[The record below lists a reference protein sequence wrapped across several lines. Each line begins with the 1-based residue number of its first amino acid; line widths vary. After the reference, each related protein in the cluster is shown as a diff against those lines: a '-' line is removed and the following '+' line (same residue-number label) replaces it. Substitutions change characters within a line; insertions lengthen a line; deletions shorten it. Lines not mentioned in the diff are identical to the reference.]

1 MNQNADNAGGR
12 QLLGQPIGLA
22 NLFLTEMWER
32 FTFYGMRAI
41 LVLFLVDQ
49 VASGGLGIDDKTAT
63 AIYGLYTAAVY
74 LVALP
79 GGYIADRVIGAQR
92 AVLAGGVLITLG
104 NVMLGLAG
112 GATAFYIGLIVIIA
126 GVGLLKPN
134 ISAIVAG
141 LYPEGGA
148 RRDAGFT
155 IFYMGINLGA
165 FIAPLIVA
173 PVAATYGWSAG
184 FLCAAAGMALG
195 VVQFLSTRHWL
206 AGAGAAPALPP
217 GQAPDWK
224 PTIVGVVVAIA
235 CVAALALGVVEVSPV
250 MLARATGAAIALM
263 ALLYFAWILLFGGL
277 DPVEKKRVGAIIVL
291 FIACAAFWSGF
302 EQAGSSLNLFAERY
316 TDRLV
321 GSWEIPSGIFQS
333 LNPVFILL
341 FAPVFSALWVA
352 LARRNLDPSAP
363 VKFALGLII
372 MGSGFLVMVQAAHL
386 VAGGMK
392 AAPYWLVLTY
402 MLHTMGELCL
412 SPVGLSNITKLAP
425 ARYVGQ
431 MMGIWFLA
439 TSLGNL
445 AAGLI
450 AGEFDAENV
459 AAMPGQYL
467 HIVAF
472 AVGVGILTLLL
483 SGPVKR
489 WMGGVK

>member
-1 MNQNADNAGGR
+1 MTNQVPASGK

-22 NLFLTEMWER
+22 SLFLTEMWER

-41 LVLFLVDQ
+41 LVLFLVAQ
-49 VASGGLGIDDKTAT
+49 VSTGGLGIDDKTAT

-79 GGYIADRVIGAQR
+79 GGYIADRVIGAQK
-92 AVLAGGVLITLG
+92 AVIVGGILITLG
-104 NVMLGLAG
+104 NVLLGMAG
-112 GATAFYIGLIVIIA
+112 GAAAFYVGLVVIIA

-206 AGAGAAPALPP
+206 QGAGSAPALPA
-217 GQAPDWK
+217 GTQPDWK
-224 PTIVGVVVAIA
+224 PTLIGTGL
-235 CVAALALGVVEVSPV
+235 VAAAVAAVALGVVKVDPVS
-250 MLARATGAAIALM
+250 LAKGTAWVIASM
-263 ALLYFAWILLFGGL
+263 AVLYFAWILLFGGL
-277 DPVEKKRVGAIIVL
+277 DTVEKKRVGAIIVL

-341 FAPVFSALWVA
+341 FAPLFSALWVQ
-352 LARRNLDPSAP
+352 LAKRQMDPSAP
-363 VKFALGLII
+363 AKFALGLII
-372 MGSGFLVMVQAAHL
+372 MGSGFLVMVQAAGI
-386 VAGGMK
+386 VAAGMK
-392 AAPYWLVLTY
+392 AAPYWLVFTY

-467 HIVAF
+467 HIVLF
-472 AVGVGILTLLL
+472 AVGTGVVTLLL
-483 SGPVKR
+483 VKPVKN